1 MKFLFKRKDFSEG
14 LDFKFSYPKNYDLL
28 NGRSYR
34 ISWTEDGRY
43 RQVTSPTLRQ
53 AREARRIIKS
63 EIDENAII
71 EQFTLENSFIVK
83 TKEIN

>member
-1 MKFLFKRKDFSEG
+1 MKSLFKRKVFSEG
-14 LDFKFSYPKNYDLL
+14 LDFRFSYPKNYDIL

-34 ISWTEDGRY
+34 ISWTENGRY
-43 RQVTSPTLRQ
+43 RQVTAPTLKQ
-53 AREARRIIKS
+53 ARDARKIIKA

-71 EQFTLENSFIVK
+71 EQFTLENGFIVK